1 MSEYAFNYSF
11 NITGDAA
18 TVAQQITGDVT
29 ALNNTVK
36 QASGLWDSF
45 AGKIVAFNQLSQFVE
60 GFSRT
65 VDETLAPGAALNAS
79 LADLSA
85 ISGET
90 GESLKTIE
98 RYARDA
104 AKTFGGS
111 AAQSVESYKLLLSQL
126 SPELAKTP
134 DALKAMGDNI
144 AVLSKT
150 NGRGR
155 ESCRRSAHNG
165 DEPVRGI
172 ACRSYGG
179 EPQNGADDERHGSGG
194 TGGFRRTAR
203 RSKSRSSKRY
213 GCKGGGRI
221 RLRRRTPADTGTR
234 QSGQK
239 GSRGRCRPAK
249 CHVDT
254 FDGAF
259 PAERRKRGAHGG
271 GCGYKRTHGQVE
283 NPHGAVAAP
292 QNRAQRYGF
301 VYKAVRA

>member
-1 MSEYAFNYSF
+1 MSDYAFNYSF
-11 NITGDAA
+11 NITGNASTA
-18 TVAQQITGDVT
+18 AQQITGDVT

-36 QASGLWDSF
+36 QATGIWDSF
-45 AGKIVAFNQLSQFVE
+45 AGKVVAFNQLSQFVE

-150 NGRGR
+150 MG
-155 ESCRRSAHNG
+155 G
-165 DEPVRGI
+165 DAKAAAEVLTT
-172 ACRSYGG
+172 AMNQYGVSL
-179 EPQNGADDERHGSGG
+179 ADPME
-194 TGGFRRTAR
+194 A
-203 RSKSRSSKRY
+203 SRKMAI
-213 GCKGGGRI
+213 K
-221 RLRRRTPADTGTR
+221 
-234 QSGQK
+234 
-239 GSRGRCRPAK
+239 
-249 CHVDT
+249 
-254 FDGAF
+254 
-259 PAERRKRGAHGG
+259 
-271 GCGYKRTHGQVE
+271 
-283 NPHGAVAAP
+283 
-292 QNRAQRYGF
+292 
-301 VYKAVRA
+301 

>member
-1 MSEYAFNYSF
+1 MSDYAFNYSF
-11 NITGDAA
+11 NITGNASTA
-18 TVAQQITGDVT
+18 AQQITGDVT

-36 QASGLWDSF
+36 QATGIWDSF
-45 AGKIVAFNQLSQFVE
+45 AGKVVAFNQLSQFVE

-150 NGRGR
+150 MGGDAKAAAEVLTTAMNQYGVSLADPMEASRKMAQMMNVMAAAGRR
-155 ESCRRSAHNG
+155 VPPSC
-165 DEPVRGI
+165 
-172 ACRSYGG
+172 
-179 EPQNGADDERHGSGG
+179 
-194 TGGFRRTAR
+194 R
-203 RSKSRSSKRY
+203 RSKSRSSNAVW
-213 GCKGGGRI
+213 
-221 RLRRRTPADTGTR
+221 LQRRRAYR
-234 QSGQK
+234 
-239 GSRGRCRPAK
+239 SRRRMPRYRYSTKRAKREPRAVSPCETSCRYSPP
-249 CHVDT
+249 
-254 FDGAF
+254 GAF
-259 PAERRKRGAHGG
+259 CRKTCRRSSR
-271 GCGYKRTHGQVE
+271 RRVWI
-283 NPHGAVAAP
+283 
-292 QNRAQRYGF
+292 
-301 VYKAVRA
+301 